1 MESLQ
6 IAEDQQARVLDRLRH
21 CELFR
26 ALKDDQLPQLLKAAE
41 LQRFETGEALVRQ
54 GAEADSFFV
63 LVEGEVAVTIDKG
76 GEPVE
81 IGRVP
86 PPASVGEVGLLL
98 GEKRTA
104 SLTAVADVQALRFSN
119 RAFEAMFQKIPGFGQ
134 GLAAGLAQRVNQLS
148 GKVSLPRYDARQ
160 GRPSPETVALLP
172 LELVQRHRVLPLKMA
187 GNQLTVG
194 LVDEPSSAVISAVR
208 QHVPGVEVHTL
219 AIDGGFF
226 NEVLST
232 LSATGAWKMRETAAG
247 PAPRKAS
254 PALDE
259 LLTRMVAE
267 GASDVHLT
275 AGHKPRWRIDG
286 EMAEIGDTAVLG
298 PEEVYELL
306 EPAMDERH
314 KREFQQDADTDLGYE
329 IPGVSR
335 FRVNVFRDKQG
346 VGAVLRQIPSKIL
359 SFEQLGLPAV
369 LKSFCEIPKGL
380 VLVTGPTGSGKST
393 TLAAMIDHINRTRKQ
408 HIITLEDPIEFVHPS
423 QQCLVNQREIGGHTK
438 SFARALK
445 AALREDP
452 DIVLVG
458 EMRDAE
464 TVSLALETANT
475 GHLVFATLHT
485 NTAISSVDRIIDQ
498 FEAGE
503 QAHVR
508 SVLSEVLRGVVSQTL
523 CKKIGGGRVAALE
536 VLVVNMAAAN
546 LIREHKTVQVTSVM
560 QANKAAGN
568 ALLNDVLAQ
577 LVEDKKIDLPEA
589 LSKAVDKEDLA
600 KRFRV
605 GMKYVDD
612 PQGLKIVSVQPNS
625 PSAEIGL
632 SRGDV
637 ILEIDARPAK
647 EYSVEEA
654 KQTLRLET
662 KHPLVALK
670 DGKRVKL
677 VLDMTKR

>member
-6 IAEDQQARVLDRLRH
+6 IADDQQARVLDRLRH

-41 LQRFETGEALVRQ
+41 LQRFETGESLVRQ
-54 GAEADSFFV
+54 GEEADSFFV
-63 LVEGEVAVTIDKG
+63 LVEGEVAVTVDKG

-86 PPASVGEVGLLL
+86 RPASVGEVGLLL
-98 GEKRTA
+98 NEKRTA
-104 SLTAVADVQALRFSN
+104 SLTAVGEVQALRFSN

-172 LELVQRHRVLPLKMA
+172 LELVQRHRVLPLKME
-187 GNQLTVG
+187 GSQLTVG

-208 QHVPGVEVHTL
+208 QHVPGVDVHTL
-219 AIDGGFF
+219 AIDGAFF

-232 LSATGAWKMRETAAG
+232 LSATGAWKMRAEAAG
-247 PAPRKAS
+247 PAPRKAQ

-267 GASDVHLT
+267 GASDVHLS

-286 EMAEIGDTAVLG
+286 EMAEIGDTAVLSA
-298 PEEVYELL
+298 EEVYELL

-314 KREFQQDADTDLGYE
+314 KQEFKEGHDTDLGYE

-346 VGAVLRQIPSKIL
+346 VGAVLRQIPSKIMT
-359 SFEQLGLPAV
+359 FEQLGLPPV

-393 TLAAMIDHINRTRKQ
+393 TLAAMIDYINRTRKQ

-445 AALREDP
+445 AVLREDP

-464 TVSLALETANT
+464 TVALALETANT

-577 LVEDKKIDLPEA
+577 LVEDKRIDLPEA

-662 KHPLVALK
+662 KHPLVVLK

>member
-1 MESLQ
+1 MESLP
-6 IAEDQQARVLDRLRH
+6 IADDQQARVLDRLRH

-41 LQRFETGEALVRQ
+41 LLRYDNGEALVRQ

-63 LVEGEVAVTIDKG
+63 LVEGEVAVTVDKG

-86 PPASVGEVGLLL
+86 SPASVGEVSLLL
-98 GEKRTA
+98 NEKRTA
-104 SLTAVADVQALRFSN
+104 SLTAVGEVQALKFAS
-119 RAFEAMFQKIPGFGQ
+119 RAFEAMFQKIPQFGQ
-134 GLAAGLAQRVNQLS
+134 SLATGLAQRVNQLS

-172 LELVQRHRVLPLKMA
+172 LELVQRHRVLPLKMV

-194 LVDEPSSAVISAVR
+194 LVDEPSSAVITAVR
-208 QHVPGVEVHTL
+208 QHVPGVDVHTL
-219 AIDGGFF
+219 AIDGALF

-232 LSATGAWKMRETAAG
+232 LSATGAWKLREAAAG
-247 PAPRKAS
+247 PVTRKAA

-259 LLTRMVAE
+259 LLHRMVAE
-267 GASDVHLT
+267 GASDVHVS
-275 AGHKPRWRIDG
+275 AGHRPRWRIDG
-286 EMAEIGDTAVLG
+286 EMAEIADAAVLG
-298 PEEVYELL
+298 PEEAYELL
-306 EPAMDERH
+306 APAMDERH
-314 KREFQQDADTDLGYE
+314 KREFAEANDSDLGYE
-329 IPGVSR
+329 VPGLAR
-335 FRVNVFRDKQG
+335 FRVNVFRDQRG
-346 VGAVLRQIPSKIL
+346 AGAVLRQIPSKIM
-359 SFEQLGLPAV
+359 SFEQLGLPPA
-369 LKSFCEIPKGL
+369 LRAFCEIPKGL

-393 TLAAMIDHINRTRKQ
+393 TLAAMIDYINRTRRQ

-423 QQCLVNQREIGGHTK
+423 QQCLVNQREVGGHTR
-438 SFARALK
+438 SFSRALR
-445 AALREDP
+445 AVLREDP

-458 EMRDAE
+458 EMRDPE
-464 TVSLALETANT
+464 TVALALETANT

-485 NTAISSVDRIIDQ
+485 NTAISSVDRVIDQ
-498 FEAGE
+498 FPGE
-503 QAHVR
+503 QQDQVR
-508 SVLSEVLRGVVSQTL
+508 SVLSDVLRGVVCQTL
-523 CKKIGGGRVAALE
+523 CRKIGGGRVAALE
-536 VLVVNMAAAN
+536 VLVVNVAAAN
-546 LIREHKTVQVTSVM
+546 LIREHKTVQITSVM
-560 QANKAAGN
+560 QSGKAAGN
-568 ALLNDVLAQ
+568 ALLNDTLAQ
-577 LVEDKKIDLPEA
+577 LVEEKKVDLAEA

-605 GMKYVDD
+605 GLKFVDD
-612 PQGLKIVSVQPNS
+612 PNGLKIVSVQPNS

-637 ILEIDARPAK
+637 ILEIDTRPAK
-647 EYSVEEA
+647 EFSVEEA

-662 KHPLVALK
+662 KHPLVVLK